1 MINGIPTAELIV
13 EAHKRIEPFV
23 HRTPVLT
30 SQSLNDLTGAELFFK
45 CENMQR
51 GGAFKARGAFNA
63 SLSLKPE
70 ERANG
75 IATHSSGNHATALS
89 LAGKTLGVP
98 AFVVMPSNSKKIKV
112 ASVNAFGGKI
122 TFCEPNLKARED
134 TLAQVISRTGASF
147 IPPYDD
153 YRIICGQATAAKE
166 LIEDVP
172 GLQAIIAPVGGGGLL
187 SGTALSSRYFGNSI
201 TVFAAEPAGADDA
214 WRSMREGAI
223 IPSVNPNTIAD
234 GLLTSLGRRNFPI
247 IREFVK
253 EIITVDDSDI
263 VSAMRLIWERLKI
276 IVEPSS
282 ATVLAAVIKAPH
294 SFAGKKTGLI
304 ISGGNVD
311 LSETALWFNS

>member
-1 MINGIPTAELIV
+1 MINGFPTAESIT
-13 EAHKRIEPFV
+13 EAHKRIEGFV

-30 SQSLNDLTGAELFFK
+30 SRSLNEFTGAELYFK

-63 SLSLKPE
+63 SLSLSPE

-98 AFVVMPSNSKKIKV
+98 AYVVMPSNSKKIKV
-112 ASVNAFGGKI
+112 ASVKAFGGKI
-122 TFCEPNLKARED
+122 TFCEPNLKAREE
-134 TLAQVISRTGASF
+134 TLERVINETGASF

-172 GLQAIIAPVGGGGLL
+172 GLEIVIAPVGGGGLL
-187 SGTALSSRYFGNSI
+187 SGTALSSSYFGNKV
-201 TVFAAEPAGADDA
+201 TVFAAEPSGADDA
-214 WRSMREGAI
+214 WRSMKEGAI
-223 IPSVNPNTIAD
+223 VPSVNPDTIAD
-234 GLLTSLGRRNFPI
+234 GLLTSLGTRNFPI
-247 IREFVK
+247 IRELVN
-253 EIITVDDSDI
+253 EIITVEDREI
-263 VSAMRLIWERLKI
+263 ISAMRLIWERLKI
-276 IVEPSS
+276 VVEPSS
-282 ATVLAAVIKAPH
+282 ATVLAAVIKTPH
-294 SFAGKKTGLI
+294 LFARMKTGLI
-304 ISGGNVD
+304 LSGGNVD